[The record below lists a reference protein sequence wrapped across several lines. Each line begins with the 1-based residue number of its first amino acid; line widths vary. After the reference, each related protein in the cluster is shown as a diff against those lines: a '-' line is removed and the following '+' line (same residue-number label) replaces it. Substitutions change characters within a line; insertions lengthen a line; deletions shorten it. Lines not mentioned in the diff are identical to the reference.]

1 MSSHFMFKN
10 YIHKLVI
17 KVREES
23 YIYTGYSYPIELM
36 EIVEFNFKGKTIH
49 LPQHK
54 EKILKLTYGEKWEIP
69 NKNYIWEDEAK
80 NLYV

>member
-1 MSSHFMFKN
+1 MSYFMFKN
-10 YIHKLVI
+10 YIDNLVN

-36 EIVEFNFKGKTIH
+36 DVVEFNFKGKTIQ

-54 EKILKLTYGEKWEIP
+54 EKILELTYGEKWEIP